1 MRAFCGF
8 YDHPMI
14 PSVRFKT
21 ISSLRGRR
29 SKGKGK
35 GIGARD
41 HAQGRREEFLS
52 FLPRAPKFPLP
63 LLTPAMQARP

>member
-1 MRAFCGF
+1 MRAFCRF

-35 GIGARD
+35 GIKARD
-41 HAQGRREEFLS
+41 HAQGRREGDPFLS
-52 FLPRAPKFPLP
+52 PSRAQISPSPFK
-63 LLTPAMQARP
+63 ACQAG